1 MDIYRLIPTI
11 LKILPGRCCPNNQAL
26 IFIKRTKLP
35 DKQRNGAERKM
46 DTRKTNFVKD
56 YMPGGQDR
64 VELKNCRILDVV
76 NGRYYDDGTTVI
88 LYEGKIEAM
97 PVGNGESNGFI
108 PDFTIDLQ
116 GKTVMPSLYNT
127 HCHLA
132 AAQPT
137 MIQGLRDQKRI
148 KRLMR
153 QQKEKDMAECLA
165 HGITHIRDAHEADLR
180 DNRILKDRISKGEI
194 HGPRILQA
202 VAIGLPGSYLQ
213 EKSLKSRIIMPPI
226 DTSKE
231 NGGTLTIPI
240 DASDQQIRDAVD
252 RAIDERGADVIKIG
266 DEAKSVI
273 TRKPIPVMTIEQLN
287 SLADQARCRGLQS
300 MMHHSS
306 VDSFRRGVKA
316 GVSSLEHEPFDALLT
331 NKDIEAFKAAGC
343 INNPT
348 ISVFYTFFSWKLA
361 GTRTKGHPE
370 LDRITDFRDKNYTF
384 DSIADEYFIPEL
396 RDDVM
401 NGYKR
406 CASGK
411 TKIMGIIDVS
421 GMYGWDTKTAIAFEN
436 VGLLYENDI
445 PMTTANDSLP
455 PCTAA
460 MMNLELCMFDHVL
473 KGKPERKQLSGA
485 EAVKIATINSARSL
499 GLEQEFGAIESGK
512 TADLVIMDG
521 DPLEDFSLIGSRVA
535 ALFMDGRLV
544 IDNCGLSVE
553 SMMEV

>member
-1 MDIYRLIPTI
+1 MMVT
-11 LKILPGRCCPNNQAL
+11 
-26 IFIKRTKLP
+26 T
-35 DKQRNGAERKM
+35 
-46 DTRKTNFVKD
+46 KTNFVKN
-56 YMPGGQDR
+56 YQPKTHDR
-64 VELKNCRILDVV
+64 VSLRNGRVLDVI
-76 NGRYYDDGTTVI
+76 NGRYLDDGTTVI
-88 LYEGKIEAM
+88 LHEGKIEAM
-97 PVGNGESNGFI
+97 PVLDGESDDFN

-137 MIQGLRDQKRI
+137 MIQGLRDRKRI
-148 KRLMR
+148 KRLMG

-180 DNRILKDRISKGEI
+180 DNRILKERISKREI
-194 HGPRILQA
+194 PGPRILQA

-213 EKSLKSRIIMPPI
+213 EKSLKSRIIMGTI

-231 NGGTLTIPI
+231 YGGTLTMPI
-240 DASDQQIRDAVD
+240 NASKQLVRDAVD
-252 RAIDERGADVIKIG
+252 KAIDEREADVIKIG

-273 TRKPIPVMTIEQLN
+273 TRKPIPIMTIEQV
-287 SLADQARCRGLQS
+287 SALADQARRRGLQS

-331 NKDIEAFKAAGC
+331 NKDMEAFKAAGC
-343 INNPT
+343 INDPT

-361 GTRTKGHPE
+361 GTRSKGHPE
-370 LDRITDFRDKNYTF
+370 LNRLTDFRDRTYTF
-384 DSIADEYFIPEL
+384 ASIADEYFIPEL
-396 RDDVM
+396 RADVM

-411 TKIMGIIDVS
+411 PKMMGIIDAS

-436 VGLLYENDI
+436 VGLLSENDI

-460 MMNLELCMFDHVL
+460 MMNLEMRMFDHVL
-473 KGKPERKQLSGA
+473 NGKPDGKQLNGA

-499 GLEQEFGAIESGK
+499 GLEDEFGSIETGK
-512 TADLVIMDG
+512 TADLVILEG
-521 DPLEDFSLIGSRVA
+521 NPLEDFSLIGSRVD
-535 ALFMDGRLV
+535 ALFMDGLLA
-544 IDNCGLSVE
+544 INNCDLQVE
-553 SMMEV
+553 PNGKA